1 MDTNGKVLA
10 CRAGTQHVKIVI
22 VEDERIVAMSLQRQL
37 AALGYQVIG
46 NYPSGRAAID
56 SIAQRRPDLVLMD
69 IRLEGDID
77 GIQATAEIHQRC
89 NVPVVYLS
97 AFSDT
102 ETLARAKVTEPFAY
116 ILKPI
121 DERELHV
128 VVETALY
135 KHRLESERTAMR
147 EAELRR
153 QEERLRSLETLA
165 AGIAHEINNPVG
177 TILLAAEM
185 GLASDEHV
193 QQSLAN
199 IVADA
204 KRCGK
209 IVRSVLRF
217 ARGESMDMEQA
228 DLNRVIREASQA
240 VSEYLEQSAVSL
252 AVDLSQGLPP
262 VKMNSGAIEQVVEN
276 LLRNAADASTSGDTI
291 ELRSEIVDNA
301 AQVTVR
307 DRGTGIAPDVLP
319 HIREPFYT
327 TRRTMGGTGLG
338 LSIAHGIVTEH
349 GGIMSFDSAV
359 GEGTTV
365 TVKLPVK
372 VAD

>member
-1 MDTNGKVLA
+1 MDANLTA
-10 CRAGTQHVKIVI
+10 ARAAMRPAELLI
-22 VEDERIVAMSLQRQL
+22 VEDERIVAMSLERQL
-37 AALGYQVIG
+37 TALGYKVVG
-46 NYPSGRAAID
+46 NVPSGRRAID
-56 SIAQRRPDLVLMD
+56 LIAQRRPDLVLMD
-69 IRLEGDID
+69 IRLEGDLD
-77 GIQATAEIHQRC
+77 GIQTTAEIHRRC
-89 NVPVVYLS
+89 NIPVVYLS

-102 ETLARAKVTEPFAY
+102 ETLNRAKVTEPFAY

-135 KHRLESERTAMR
+135 KHRLECERAAMR
-147 EAELRR
+147 DAELRR
-153 QEERLRSLETLA
+153 QEERLSSLETLA

-185 GLASDEHV
+185 GLASHKHV
-193 QQSLAN
+193 QQALEN

-209 IVRSVLRF
+209 IVRNVLRF
-217 ARGESMDMEQA
+217 ARGESLNKEQA
-228 DLNRVIREASQA
+228 DLNRVIRDASMA
-240 VSEYLEQSAVSL
+240 VTEYLENMAVSL
-252 AVDLSQGLPP
+252 DVELSSGLPP
-262 VKMNSGAIEQVVEN
+262 VTINSGAIEQVVEN
-276 LLRNAADASTSGDTI
+276 LLRNAADASNCGDTI

-301 AQVTVR
+301 AQVIVR

-327 TRRTMGGTGLG
+327 TRRTLGGTGLG

-349 GGIMSFDSAV
+349 GGVMRFDSAP

-365 TVKLPVK
+365 TVKLPV
-372 VAD
+372 ATE

>member
-1 MDTNGKVLA
+1 VDTNGKVLA